1 MDDDRWY
8 DINAIA
14 GAFKMF
20 MRELPDRALGAEALE
35 ELKNLTGRIFTYKRL
50 SIIDSNTEIAEIT
63 DDNERAA
70 AYREVMLRLPPCNY
84 HFLRRVYVHFFRLIF
99 RLF

>member
-1 MDDDRWY
+1 MPGSLSSINALKSALDSGDDVRMNDDRWY

-35 ELKNLTGRIFTYKRL
+35 ELKNLTGRR
-50 SIIDSNTEIAEIT
+50 T
-63 DDNERAA
+63 DPMRFD
-70 AYREVMLRLPPCNY
+70 YR
-84 HFLRRVYVHFFRLIF
+84 F
-99 RLF
+99 

>member
-1 MDDDRWY
+1 MNDDRWY

-35 ELKNLTGRIFTYKRL
+35 ELKNLTGRR
-50 SIIDSNTEIAEIT
+50 T
-63 DDNERAA
+63 DPMRFD
-70 AYREVMLRLPPCNY
+70 YR
-84 HFLRRVYVHFFRLIF
+84 F
-99 RLF
+99 

>member
-1 MDDDRWY
+1 LKLALDSGEYVQMDDDRWY

-35 ELKNLTGRIFTYKRL
+35 QLKNVTGKHNY
-50 SIIDSNTEIAEIT
+50 
-63 DDNERAA
+63 
-70 AYREVMLRLPPCNY
+70 RLPN
-84 HFLRRVYVHFFRLIF
+84 IAT
-99 RLF
+99 LFGILT

>member
-1 MDDDRWY
+1 MQMDDDRWY

-35 ELKNLTGRIFTYKRL
+35 ELKNLTGRHI
-50 SIIDSNTEIAEIT
+50 
-63 DDNERAA
+63 RAYGVIG
-70 AYREVMLRLPPCNY
+70 YR
-84 HFLRRVYVHFFRLIF
+84 F
-99 RLF
+99 